1 MIGVLTSI
9 FFLVPYV
16 LLNLFLSFK
25 IYNFQKKFY
34 ESNITKINPNN
45 GTNVS
50 KDIEYENIN
59 IHDNYPEF
67 RRYDELSFY
76 RIFIGMLFL
85 FWIRFSIIICLNFIM
100 FISVKVLFWNENS
113 KITPMQMKLLKIL
126 NKFIMGCAFLVS
138 GIFIDENKLI
148 DNEVYSK
155 YLGPGV
161 YENFDKDYSVII
173 SNHIS
178 WVEILYYMRRYS
190 AGFISKASVR
200 DFFMIGLIAQKI
212 DCLFLDRT
220 NKEERDN
227 VVRIINFRNFCFI

>member
-1 MIGVLTSI
+1 MIEVLTSI
-9 FFLVPYV
+9 YFLIPYV

-34 ESNITKINPNN
+34 ESNKTNTLENN
-45 GTNVS
+45 GSNTS

-67 RRYDELSFY
+67 KRYDELSFF
-76 RIFIGMLFL
+76 RIFIGMLF
-85 FWIRFSIIICLNFIM
+85 FCWIRFSLIICLNFIM
-100 FISVKVLFWNENS
+100 FIAVKVLFSEEND
-113 KITPMQMKLLKIL
+113 KITPLQIKILKII
-126 NKFIMGCAFLVS
+126 NKVIMGGGFFVM
-138 GIFIDENKLI
+138 GIFINENKII

-161 YENFDKDYSVII
+161 YENFDKDYSVIL

-178 WVEILYYMRRYS
+178 WVEILYYMKRFS
-190 AGFISKASVR
+190 AGFISKASIR
-200 DFFMIGLIAQKI
+200 DFIMIGLIAKKI

-227 VVRIINFRNFCFI
+227 VVRINHFMN